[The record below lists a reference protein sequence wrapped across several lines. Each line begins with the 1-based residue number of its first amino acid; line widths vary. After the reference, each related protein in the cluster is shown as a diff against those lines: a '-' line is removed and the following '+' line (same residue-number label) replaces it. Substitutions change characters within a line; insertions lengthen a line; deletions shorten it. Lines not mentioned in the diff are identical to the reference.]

1 MGRSATRGF
10 YGNGGSVAR
19 DNVVIGIGVSV
30 GPRPGHRG
38 QPRENG
44 TGRESSD
51 AGIGM
56 EEAKVAK

>member
-19 DNVVIGIGVSV
+19 DNVVIGIGFGGTET
-30 GPRPGHRG
+30 GP
-38 QPRENG
+38 
-44 TGRESSD
+44 GRER
-51 AGIGM
+51 GRVGM